1 MFFFSSLNSTQF
13 RIENGERGK
22 RAEDK
27 ERIGKRF
34 REIQRERERGTGM
47 RRRKVKKRLNRGRR
61 GSEY

>member
-27 ERIGKRF
+27 ERSGKRF
-34 REIQRERERGTGM
+34 REIQRERER
-47 RRRKVKKRLNRGRR
+47 NRDKAEEGK
-61 GSEY
+61 EKIK